1 MSRQREQAKRNGVRE
16 RALTKSGLLSP
27 SSSMCASSRT
37 APSRIEKGAL
47 VARLID
53 TDRFVARVSASVLVE
68 GEWLYTVVYVDDGK
82 VEEDVPA
89 DEIERASEADAH
101 GAPASAS
108 APPIAVA
115 VADRED
121 GEAQSGKPVVH
132 GLDEVEEGTAALVVN
147 GDAKLGTGSG
157 LRGIRFLRQT
167 VDYSS

>member
-1 MSRQREQAKRNGVRE
+1 
-16 RALTKSGLLSP
+16 
-27 SSSMCASSRT
+27 MCASSRT

-68 GEWLYTVVYVDDGK
+68 SEWLYTVVYVDDGK
-82 VEEDVPA
+82 VEEDVPC
-89 DEIERASEADAH
+89 DEIERASEADAE
-101 GAPASAS
+101 GAPASSAS
-108 APPIAVA
+108 APPVAVA
-115 VADRED
+115 VDD

-132 GLDEVEEGTAALVVN
+132 GLDEVGEGTAALVVN